1 MSLDNL
7 EYNLLVL
14 GTAAHT
20 TKMRSVFTVYSV
32 QVKEKKEKVSFVS
45 CKTNRFFSDP
55 PVPLPRLA
63 ALLAVTGLVTVGQL
77 VLAQV
82 ESSENS
88 RKNPACNSIS
98 TSILSE
104 SCYHD
109 FHT

>member
-32 QVKEKKEKVSFVS
+32 QVKEKVSFVS
-45 CKTNRFFSDP
+45 CKTNCFFSDP

-82 ESSENS
+82 ESSENT
-88 RKNPACNSIS
+88 RNPACNSIS

-104 SCYHD
+104 SCYYD

>member
-32 QVKEKKEKVSFVS
+32 QVQVKEKVSFVS
-45 CKTNRFFSDP
+45 CKTNCFISDP

-82 ESSENS
+82 ESSEN
-88 RKNPACNSIS
+88 
-98 TSILSE
+98 TE
-104 SCYHD
+104 
-109 FHT
+109 